1 MDKTVSFCGVV
12 CSECEYYPNDCKG
25 CTGVEGRPFWIQYV
39 EQDMCNIY
47 DCCANK
53 KKIAH
58 CGKCSELPCNYYF
71 DTVDPNLTEKERNE
85 GLKKQIE
92 TLKSLE

>member
-39 EQDMCNIY
+39 EQDVCKIY
-47 DCCANK
+47 DCCTNK